1 MSQDKEI
8 SLHSE
13 VEVKDLF
20 EFMMDFN
27 YKCLR
32 GVLTVLF
39 SIACIVGVIIFWG
52 KLSGVQRGVIIFIP
66 ILFLVISPM
75 EYYLRDKR
83 QKKKSFSQATDYVMN
98 EEGITIKVGE
108 EEGKLQWSDIVRV
121 KTTKNLLLIYTS
133 PVMSF
138 IIPKRQIEDKFDTLK
153 NILENN
159 TKCYYFKMKK

>member
-52 KLSGVQRGVIIFIP
+52 
-66 ILFLVISPM
+66 ISPM
-75 EYYLRDKR
+75 EYYLRAKR